1 MTKKEAFQFIADKY
15 EQINE
20 FVYDIQTKYFQKK
33 GIYHEDITQD
43 LFLKIYK
50 ELEKVEEK
58 PHLVLKF
65 LEPFSDAK
73 TLLIYK
79 KVKHMFI
86 DMFRK
91 ERKYLP
97 FDDLKLSRNE
107 QKKLIDDSYK
117 IDFDEKSIDEKVD
130 DYVET
135 FFWFDK
141 KLFNLFRY
149 EFKTHQRN
157 MIKETKLS
165 KSTIYRTVKRCKI
178 KIKDQFKNNKNEK

>member
-1 MTKKEAFQFIADKY
+1 MTKKEAFQFLADKY
-15 EQINE
+15 QEIND
-20 FVYDIQTKYFQKK
+20 FVYHIQTKYFQKK

-43 LFLKIYK
+43 LYLKIYK

-65 LEPFSDAK
+65 LEPFSDGK
-73 TLLIYK
+73 TFLIYK
-79 KVKHMFI
+79 RVRHMFI

-91 ERKYLP
+91 EKKYMH
-97 FDDLKLSRNE
+97 FDDIKLSANE
-107 QKKLIDDSYK
+107 KKLLIDESHK
-117 IDFDEKSIDEKVD
+117 IEFDTKSIDEKVD

-149 EFKTHQRN
+149 DFKTHQRN

-178 KIKDQFKNNKNEK
+178 KIKNQFKDEFKK